1 MVDRG
6 SINNN
11 NNNSFSSSSSFRAAA
26 GPAGRG
32 PAQGS
37 STKQKVIFFGDSFVR
52 MFGLVEH
59 RDLSVKAFKGAS
71 AKGLGRPDNE
81 NREQIVRMVQGS
93 STSNKSENQRLVFLF
108 GSVDVHLSYYYKKY
122 TLGEGEID
130 LEQIAYDY
138 VDFCASLLP
147 DVVQHN
153 NSNNNHINQDQVT
166 TTTTTVTIVGIYPSP
181 LADEAVGLSLAAMGT
196 IAEELIPI
204 VAAAD
209 DSKLH
214 YRQERVL
221 RYNAALAKRCHE
233 KGLDYIDAYHDVLD
247 VPSNTI
253 KDMYR
258 DVSDYNIHIVW
269 ETTLLLWLEK
279 LPWLHEYIAGD
290 FADKLRQTL
299 KDYLKTKPWAER
311 THVTQEGQEE
321 DDDDER

>member
-1 MVDRG
+1 
-6 SINNN
+6 
-11 NNNSFSSSSSFRAAA
+11 
-26 GPAGRG
+26 
-32 PAQGS
+32 
-37 STKQKVIFFGDSFVR
+37 
-52 MFGLVEH
+52 
-59 RDLSVKAFKGAS
+59 
-71 AKGLGRPDNE
+71 
-81 NREQIVRMVQGS
+81 
-93 STSNKSENQRLVFLF
+93 
-108 GSVDVHLSYYYKKY
+108 
-122 TLGEGEID
+122 

-147 DVVQHN
+147 DVQ
-153 NSNNNHINQDQVT
+153 HINQDQAP

-214 YRQERVL
+214 HRQERVL

-247 VPSNTI
+247 VQSNTI

-279 LPWLHEYIAGD
+279 LPWLHDYIAGD
-290 FADKLRQTL
+290 FEDKLRHTL